1 LPFHVHEE
9 VIMANFT
16 DRDRYGMYRNTDTSG
31 PGPALM
37 GAHTLLGN
45 DVVNGQD
52 ESLGDIKEIMLDMRS
67 GHVAYAVLAFG
78 GFLGI
83 REKLF
88 AVPWQLLTL
97 DTANHRF
104 VLDVPKEKLVNA
116 PGFDKHHW
124 PDMADVK
131 WQDAV
136 HDFYG
141 TEPYMEQAGGPGVGS
156 GSMGTMSD
164 AGAGAG
170 LRGGAGMGSMGAGHA
185 GSDDTLLDT
194 PAPVSR
200 PAPGGGSRGLD
211 AHRLRST
218 PLDISADD
226 GSGSITHSTYR
237 ERDE

>member
-1 LPFHVHEE
+1 
-9 VIMANFT
+9 MANFT

-52 ESLGDIKEIMLDMRS
+52 ESLGDIKEIMLDMRT
-67 GHVAYAVLAFG
+67 GRVAYAVLAFG

-88 AVPWQLLTL
+88 AVPWQALSL

-104 VLDVPKEKLVNA
+104 VLDAPKEKLVNA

-124 PDMADVK
+124 PDMADVA
-131 WQDAV
+131 WQDAL

-141 TEPYMEQAGGPGVGS
+141 TEPYTEQAGGPGAGS
-156 GSMGTMSD
+156 GMAGTGASM
-164 AGAGAG
+164 GAGAG
-170 LRGGAGMGSMGAGHA
+170 MQGGAGMGSVGAGHA
-185 GSDDTLLDT
+185 GGE
-194 PAPVSR
+194 APETAPTTAR
-200 PAPGGGSRGLD
+200 PARAGGARGLEP
-211 AHRLRST
+211 HRLRSN

-237 ERDE
+237 EKDD

>member
-1 LPFHVHEE
+1 
-9 VIMANFT
+9 MANFT

-52 ESLGDIKEIMLDMRS
+52 ESLGDIKEIMLDMRT
-67 GHVAYAVLAFG
+67 GRVAYAVLAFG

-88 AVPWQLLTL
+88 AVPWQALSL
-97 DTANHRF
+97 DAANHRF

-124 PDMADVK
+124 PDMGDVK

-141 TEPYMEQAGGPGVGS
+141 TEPYLEQPGGPGMGS
-156 GSMGTMSD
+156 GMSGSGVS
-164 AGAGAG
+164 AGAGAAMQ
-170 LRGGAGMGSMGAGHA
+170 GGAGMGSMGAGHA
-185 GSDDTLLDT
+185 GGSEGAP
-194 PAPVSR
+194 PAPETVR
-200 PAPGGGSRGLD
+200 RAPAGGARGLES
-211 AHRLRST
+211 HRLRAT
-218 PLDISADD
+218 PLDFSADD

-237 ERDE
+237 EKDE

>member
-1 LPFHVHEE
+1 
-9 VIMANFT
+9 MANFT
-16 DRDRYGMYRNTDTSG
+16 DRDRYGMYKTYDQSG

-52 ESLGDIKEIMLDMRS
+52 EDLGDIKEIMLDMRT

-78 GFLGI
+78 GFMGI

-88 AVPWQLLTL
+88 AVPWQALAL
-97 DTANHRF
+97 DTDNHRF

-124 PDMADVK
+124 PDMSDIK
-131 WQDAV
+131 WQDSI
-136 HDFYG
+136 HEFYG
-141 TEPYMEQAGGPGVGS
+141 TTPYTETVGGPGMGS
-156 GSMGTMSD
+156 GMAGGGEYAARSD
-164 AGAGAG
+164 MGAGA
-170 LRGGAGMGSMGAGHA
+170 GSMGAGHA
-185 GSDDTLLDT
+185 GSG
-194 PAPVSR
+194 
-200 PAPGGGSRGLD
+200 APGNVLPDTSDIGQRKGRLGTHGLYSR
-211 AHRLRST
+211 

-237 ERDE
+237 EKDE

>member
-1 LPFHVHEE
+1 
-9 VIMANFT
+9 MANFT

-67 GHVAYAVLAFG
+67 GRISYAVLAFG

-88 AVPWQLLTL
+88 AVPWQLLVL

-104 VLDVPKEKLVNA
+104 VLDVPKDKLVNA

-124 PDMADVK
+124 PDMADAK
-131 WQDAV
+131 WQDTV

-141 TEPYMEQAGGPGVGS
+141 TEPYLDQAGGPGVGS
-156 GSMGTMSD
+156 GM
-164 AGAGAG
+164 AGAAASMGAG
-170 LRGGAGMGSMGAGHA
+170 LQGGAGMGSMGAGYA
-185 GSDDTLLDT
+185 GEAGDTAEVARNLPRVP
-194 PAPVSR
+194 PA
-200 PAPGGGSRGLD
+200 GGARGLES
-211 AHRLRST
+211 HRLRSG

-237 ERDE
+237 EKDD

>member
-1 LPFHVHEE
+1 
-9 VIMANFT
+9 MANFT

-67 GHVAYAVLAFG
+67 GRVAYAVLAFG

-88 AVPWQLLTL
+88 AVPWQMLSL

-104 VLDVPKEKLVNA
+104 VLDVPKDKLVNA

-124 PDMADVK
+124 PDMGDVK

-136 HDFYG
+136 HEFYG
-141 TEPYMEQAGGPGVGS
+141 TEPYLETAGGPGVSPGMAA
-156 GSMGTMSD
+156 GVAG
-164 AGAGAG
+164 GAGAASY
-170 LRGGAGMGSMGAGHA
+170 GGAGMGPMGAGHA
-185 GSDDTLLDT
+185 GAAGDTT
-194 PAPVSR
+194 PTPQVTPR
-200 PAPGGGSRGLD
+200 PAPSGGARGIE
-211 AHRLRST
+211 AHRLRSN

-237 ERDE
+237 EKDD